1 MFVPDGTVLP
11 LAIGVVPA
19 ASENISP
26 PMSTETTAVVLAPVT
41 VTVNGPVGVPVEPA
55 TVLGVMVRLGGGG
68 WTSGGWARTSFTMAA
83 TVSCRGSAVLRM

>member
-1 MFVPDGTVLP
+1 MPGVVSRIQMFVPDGTGVP

-19 ASENISP
+19 ASENIWP
-26 PMSTETTAVVLAPVT
+26 LSTATTAVVPAPVT

-68 WTSGGWARTSFTMAA
+68 WTSGAWSAR
-83 TVSCRGSAVLRM
+83 R

>member
-1 MFVPDGTVLP
+1 MFVPDGTAVP

-19 ASENISP
+19 ASENIWP
-26 PMSTETTAVVLAPVT
+26 LSTATTAVVLAPVT

-68 WTSGGWARTSFTMAA
+68 WTSGGWVRTAFTMAA
-83 TVSCRGSAVLRM
+83 TVSCRGSAVLRT